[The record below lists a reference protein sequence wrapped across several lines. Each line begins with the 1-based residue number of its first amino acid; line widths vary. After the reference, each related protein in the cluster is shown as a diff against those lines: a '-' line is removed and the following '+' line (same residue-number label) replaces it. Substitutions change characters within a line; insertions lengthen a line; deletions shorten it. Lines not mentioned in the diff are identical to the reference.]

1 VEECRSQVF
10 GWRIVRFEAARPRPS
25 WIEACR
31 FSLTPISDLIPQNPC
46 RRSDSLPCR
55 LACRACNTPTA
66 RLTVMMWRHHYCSHD
81 CMIAAHSSVFAPRTR
96 MACRV
101 QTKEAGEAG
110 LQTRIRTNT
119 KHTTQPSV
127 GAPSVSIAPSTS
139 DPFIRCTCFCV
150 GQTDIQPEA

>member
-1 VEECRSQVF
+1 MEECRSQVF

-96 MACRV
+96 RRDRLCRWRAECRPRRQARQV
-101 QTKEAGEAG
+101 FKRVYALTP
-110 LQTRIRTNT
+110 NT
-119 KHTTQPSV
+119 QHSPRLVRPPS
-127 GAPSVSIAPSTS
+127 PSHRPPLTPSYGV
-139 DPFIRCTCFCV
+139 PAF
-150 GQTDIQPEA
+150 A